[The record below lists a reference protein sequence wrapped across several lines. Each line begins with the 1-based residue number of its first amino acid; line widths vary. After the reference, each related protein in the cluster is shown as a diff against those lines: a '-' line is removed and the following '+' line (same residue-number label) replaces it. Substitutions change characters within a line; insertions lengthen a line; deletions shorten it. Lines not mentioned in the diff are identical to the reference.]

1 MTASIL
7 RTEPVGLDALDL
19 VEEDVRELV
28 RRRALDPVR
37 DPAAVRRL
45 INEVL
50 SDYEE
55 RSLTGASPLSGNARP
70 WPAMSTT
77 RSPASV
83 PCSDIS
89 TTPRSRRCGSRGDY
103 RMAPLGPEE
112 IHRRCT

>member
-55 RSLTGASPLSGNARP
+55 RSLTGALPAVGERAAVARHVYDAVAGFGPLQRYL
-70 WPAMSTT
+70 
-77 RSPASV
+77 
-83 PCSDIS
+83 D
-89 TTPRSRRCGSRGDY
+89 D
-103 RMAPLGPEE
+103 PEIE
-112 IHRRCT
+112 EVWI